1 MRVTNA
7 PASRERRRR
16 RLKLAKGFYGARSK
30 LFRTATEA
38 VDRAM
43 RLSTEH
49 RKLKKRDFRQLWIA
63 RINAASRA
71 EGISYSKLMAGHID
85 LWRIAVTSFHS
96 PCSAYPGGYKD
107 LLSNSPLQKQSPPVS
122 HQQAYKVSFHSS
134 SFFSDTPFADQAYVI
149 L

>member
-16 RLKLAKGFYGARSK
+16 RLALAKGFYGARSK

-43 RLSTEH
+43 RMATEH

-63 RINAASRA
+63 RINAAVRA
-71 EGISYSKLMAGHID
+71 EGISYSKFIAGLTRAGVIINRKM
-85 LWRIAVTSFHS
+85 LSEIAIQDPAGFKTIVEI
-96 PCSAYPGGYKD
+96 AK
-107 LLSNSPLQKQSPPVS
+107 K
-122 HQQAYKVSFHSS
+122 A
-134 SFFSDTPFADQAYVI
+134 
-149 L
+149 

>member
-16 RLKLAKGFYGARSK
+16 RLAKATGFYGARSK

-43 RLSTEH
+43 RLSTIH

-63 RINAASRA
+63 RVNAAARA
-71 EGISYSKLMAGHID
+71 EGISYSKFIAG
-85 LWRIAVTSFHS
+85 LAKAGVALNRKMLSEIAIHDPEGFKTIVEI
-96 PCSAYPGGYKD
+96 AK
-107 LLSNSPLQKQSPPVS
+107 N
-122 HQQAYKVSFHSS
+122 A
-134 SFFSDTPFADQAYVI
+134 
-149 L
+149 

>member
-16 RLKLAKGFYGARSK
+16 RLELAKGFYGARSK

-38 VDRAM
+38 VDCAM

-63 RINAASRA
+63 RINAAARA
-71 EGISYSKLMAGHID
+71 EGISYSKFMAGLIKAGVT
-85 LWRIAVTSFHS
+85 LNRKALSEIAIQDPAGFKAIVEI
-96 PCSAYPGGYKD
+96 AK
-107 LLSNSPLQKQSPPVS
+107 K
-122 HQQAYKVSFHSS
+122 A
-134 SFFSDTPFADQAYVI
+134 
-149 L
+149 

>member
-16 RLKLAKGFYGARSK
+16 RLAKATGFYGARPQ

-43 RLSTEH
+43 RLSTIH

-63 RINAASRA
+63 RVNAAARA
-71 EGISYSKLMAGHID
+71 EGISYSKFIAG
-85 LWRIAVTSFHS
+85 LAKAGVALNRKMLSEIAIHDPEGFKTIVEI
-96 PCSAYPGGYKD
+96 AK
-107 LLSNSPLQKQSPPVS
+107 N
-122 HQQAYKVSFHSS
+122 A
-134 SFFSDTPFADQAYVI
+134 
-149 L
+149 

>member
-16 RLKLAKGFYGARSK
+16 RLAKAKGFYFYGARSK

-43 RLSTEH
+43 RLSTIH

-63 RINAASRA
+63 RVNAAARA
-71 EGISYSKLMAGHID
+71 EGISYSKFIAG
-85 LWRIAVTSFHS
+85 LAKAGVALNRKMLSEIAIHDPEGFKTIVEI
-96 PCSAYPGGYKD
+96 AK
-107 LLSNSPLQKQSPPVS
+107 N
-122 HQQAYKVSFHSS
+122 A
-134 SFFSDTPFADQAYVI
+134 
-149 L
+149 

>member
-7 PASRERRRR
+7 PASRERRRQ
-16 RLKLAKGFYGARSK
+16 RLELAKGFYGARSK

-63 RINAASRA
+63 RVNAAARQ
-71 EGISYSKLMAGHID
+71 EGSSYSKLVAGLIKAGVA
-85 LWRIAVTSFHS
+85 LNRKMLSEIAIQDPAGFKAIVEI
-96 PCSAYPGGYKD
+96 AK
-107 LLSNSPLQKQSPPVS
+107 K
-122 HQQAYKVSFHSS
+122 A
-134 SFFSDTPFADQAYVI
+134 
-149 L
+149 

>member
-16 RLKLAKGFYGARSK
+16 RLRLAKGFYGARSK

-49 RKLKKRDFRQLWIA
+49 RKLRKRDFRQLWIA
-63 RINAASRA
+63 RINAATRA
-71 EGISYSKLMAGHID
+71 EGMSYSAFIAGLAKANVAINRKM
-85 LWRIAVTSFHS
+85 LSEIAIRDPEGFKTIVDI
-96 PCSAYPGGYKD
+96 AK
-107 LLSNSPLQKQSPPVS
+107 K
-122 HQQAYKVSFHSS
+122 A
-134 SFFSDTPFADQAYVI
+134 
-149 L
+149 